1 MTGYRTLA
9 SVSEIEYTVN
19 KSRFIGLA
27 APVSGEEEAIGIIAE
42 TRQRHREATHNCY
55 AYICNPDGN
64 LLRFSD
70 DGEPSGTAGK
80 PILEVLRANCLK
92 NALIIVTRYFGG
104 ILLGAGG
111 LVRAYSHT
119 AALAAKDVG
128 IVTMTEAVR
137 CEILLDYQYYNK
149 LKYYIDSAGIIRCSD
164 AEFTDSVKLALEYKK
179 SDGQKAEEA
188 INSFTDGNFSLIRTE
203 ELLLPYCDNIL

>member
-9 SVSEIEYTVN
+9 SVSEIEYVIN

-27 APVSGEEEAIGIIAE
+27 APVSGEEEALGMLAE
-42 TRQRHREATHNCY
+42 VRQTHREATHNCY

-80 PILEVLRANCLK
+80 PILEVIRNNNLK
-92 NALIIVTRYFGG
+92 NAVVIVTRYFGG

-119 AALAAKDVG
+119 AALAIKDAG
-128 IVTMTEAVR
+128 IVTMTESVR
-137 CEILLDYQYYNK
+137 RELSLDYQYYNK
-149 LKYYIDSAGIIRCSD
+149 LKYYIDTTGIIRCSD
-164 AEFTDSVKLALEYKK
+164 AEFTDTVKLTLEYKK
-179 SDGQKAEEA
+179 SDEQKADEA
-188 INSFTDGNFSLIRTE
+188 VNSLTDGKFNPISTE
-203 ELLLPYCDNIL
+203 EILLPYDENI

>member
-9 SVSEIEYTVN
+9 SVSEIEYTIN

-27 APVSGEEEAIGIIAE
+27 APVSGEEEAVGIIADV
-42 TRQRHREATHNCY
+42 RQRYREATHNCY
-55 AYICNPDGN
+55 AYVCNPDGN

-80 PILEVLRANCLK
+80 PILEVIRSNCMK
-92 NALIIVTRYFGG
+92 NTLVVVTRYFGG

-119 AALAAKDVG
+119 AALAVKASG
-128 IVTMTEAVR
+128 TVTMTESIRHVL
-137 CEILLDYQYYNK
+137 LLDYQYYNK
-149 LKYYIDSAGIIRCSD
+149 LKHYIEGSDIIRCGEV
-164 AEFTDSVKLALEYKK
+164 EFTESVKLTLEYKQ
-179 SDGQKAEEA
+179 SDEQKAEEA
-188 INSFTDGNFSLIRTE
+188 ICSLTDGNFRTVSTE
-203 ELLLPYCDNIL
+203 ELLLPYRNNI

>member
-1 MTGYRTLA
+1 MDGYRTLA
-9 SVSEIEYTVN
+9 SVSEIEYIVN

-27 APVSGEEEAIGIIAE
+27 APVSGEEDALGIISE
-42 TRQRHREATHNCY
+42 TKQRHREATHNCY

-70 DGEPSGTAGK
+70 DGEPSGTAGR
-80 PILEVLRANCLK
+80 PILEVLRTNCLK

-119 AALAAKDVG
+119 ASLAVKG
-128 IVTMTEAVR
+128 SGLVTMTEAVR
-137 CEILLDYQYYNK
+137 YEILLDYQYYNK
-149 LKYYIDSAGIIRCSD
+149 LKHYIDSAGIIRCSNS
-164 AEFTDSVKLALEYKK
+164 EFTDSVRLTLEYKK
-179 SDGQKAEEA
+179 SDEKKAEEA
-188 INSFTDGNFSLIRTE
+188 ISSFTGGNFSPIRAE
-203 ELLLPYCDNIL
+203 EILLPYCDNI